1 MAENKR
7 EGPAGDRKRE
17 NLEKFPKFREKIK
30 KLETNYSS
38 EEKNWK
44 SKSQNKVPKKK
55 LLKVAA

>member
-1 MAENKR
+1 LPWDKWALRPDWAPSMAENKR

-38 EEKNWK
+38 EEKN
-44 SKSQNKVPKKK
+44 
-55 LLKVAA
+55 